1 MTVMEPQIW
10 VATRS
15 DPPAEATQ
23 KQQQRMNQRLSVA
36 GAYSLVPV
44 VAFDRDRAGVRGTL
58 SS

>member
-1 MTVMEPQIW
+1 MEPQIW